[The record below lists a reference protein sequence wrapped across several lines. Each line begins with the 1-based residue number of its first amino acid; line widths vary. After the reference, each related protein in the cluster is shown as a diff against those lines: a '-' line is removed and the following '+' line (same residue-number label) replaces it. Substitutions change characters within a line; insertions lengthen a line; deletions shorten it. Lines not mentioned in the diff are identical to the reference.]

1 MSVSSNLS
9 LLDVSNSI
17 RELTMEET
25 RDLVFQMGVPWNILK
40 DIAAMYDGE
49 NRKQN
54 FVKKW
59 IDMNADASWDQLVM
73 GLRKIDQNKLAAEI
87 ECLHVRTTLVH
98 YDPLSV
104 DASLSIVN
112 HVVSSDAR
120 VERVKRNI
128 EHLEEEFTDIK
139 SEARQSLT
147 KREVQES
154 RFVEKFRDHLF
165 DLPVSKKQV
174 HIRFFSRNE
183 DEILKA
189 ETIQKLFIIL
199 GRYCNYSN
207 YEIIFHVVKRFCHEL
222 SGRIGKYRD
231 SLTIFEKSTTVDVFL
246 CAISAH
252 PYGEVRERFIRMTI
266 KINKPPSECTLY
278 EIRELKESVEENA
291 SLESYAMYI
300 DSPDEGSV
308 HMLLHIHG
316 DVAWMVGVVLTLDV
330 RQKYLISDVTIRRFM
345 GRSCSLIEY
354 LSDELYS
361 ASEKGEVEAVRSLIT
376 AGADVNV
383 KMWEGSALGRSEVV
397 LLLLKA
403 GARINF
409 QNQRGHSALMRAACN
424 GYSVVVSL
432 LLKEG
437 ANTDLLTDDGDSALM
452 MASSKGD
459 NDVVS
464 LLLGAG
470 ANIDPQNKM
479 GESSLMIATKNG
491 KTEIVSKLVK
501 ARAALDLKTNGGDS
515 AVIFATAYCYLPV
528 LKELVRAGADL
539 NLCNQEG
546 LTALMISSRS
556 GTTDLT
562 ETLLTG
568 KGISLDVQTDNGWSA
583 LFFAVDKGDV
593 APAELLLRAG
603 ADPHLKDTNGLT
615 VLDVAIACGHRAVYQ
630 LLRKHILFQTPDII
644 PVELVQTPKVML
656 QRQEVK
662 HLVKKSKEK
671 AREAL
676 NRFDPKWPE
685 LITAIAMGRTKA
697 VSPLLQTVINI
708 DRQNENGESALIMA
722 VRKNNTKVVS
732 LLVKAA
738 GASLDIQD
746 KYGYSALM
754 WAKNEEIISLL
765 LQAGANTDL
774 QNKVKG
780 GPRQHKSN

>member
-1 MSVSSNLS
+1 
-9 LLDVSNSI
+9 
-17 RELTMEET
+17 
-25 RDLVFQMGVPWNILK
+25 
-40 DIAAMYDGE
+40 
-49 NRKQN
+49 
-54 FVKKW
+54 
-59 IDMNADASWDQLVM
+59 
-73 GLRKIDQNKLAAEI
+73 
-87 ECLHVRTTLVH
+87 
-98 YDPLSV
+98 
-104 DASLSIVN
+104 
-112 HVVSSDAR
+112 
-120 VERVKRNI
+120 
-128 EHLEEEFTDIK
+128 
-139 SEARQSLT
+139 
-147 KREVQES
+147 
-154 RFVEKFRDHLF
+154 
-165 DLPVSKKQV
+165 
-174 HIRFFSRNE
+174 
-183 DEILKA
+183 
-189 ETIQKLFIIL
+189 
-199 GRYCNYSN
+199 
-207 YEIIFHVVKRFCHEL
+207 
-222 SGRIGKYRD
+222 
-231 SLTIFEKSTTVDVFL
+231 
-246 CAISAH
+246 
-252 PYGEVRERFIRMTI
+252 
-266 KINKPPSECTLY
+266 
-278 EIRELKESVEENA
+278 
-291 SLESYAMYI
+291 
-300 DSPDEGSV
+300 
-308 HMLLHIHG
+308 MLLHIHG

-603 ADPHLKDTNGLT
+603 ADPHLKDTVWNYSIIRTLT
-615 VLDVAIACGHRAVYQ
+615 FCKVNIPSERTDSFGCGNCLWSQSCVSASE
-630 LLRKHILFQTPDII
+630 KTHIISDTRYHSCG
-644 PVELVQTPKVML
+644 VG
-656 QRQEVK
+656 
-662 HLVKKSKEK
+662 S
-671 AREAL
+671 
-676 NRFDPKWPE
+676 
-685 LITAIAMGRTKA
+685 
-697 VSPLLQTVINI
+697 
-708 DRQNENGESALIMA
+708 
-722 VRKNNTKVVS
+722 NTKSYVATS
-732 LLVKAA
+732 GSKTS
-738 GASLDIQD
+738 G
-746 KYGYSALM
+746 
-754 WAKNEEIISLL
+754 EEIKRES
-765 LQAGANTDL
+765 
-774 QNKVKG
+774 KG
-780 GPRQHKSN
+780 GIKSF